1 MWDIPVVTKW
11 RRTLSYI
18 RSGKKSGKKFLTPEP
33 PFSYG
38 RSHIMVKK
46 REITAL
52 LGTILT
58 ATLFFS
64 SMNTNQAVSIQTG
77 KIVKMS

>member
-1 MWDIPVVTKW
+1 
-11 RRTLSYI
+11 
-18 RSGKKSGKKFLTPEP
+18 
-33 PFSYG
+33 
-38 RSHIMVKK
+38 MVKK